1 MHPLRPSPCYSS
13 DPLSSQV
20 LAKGDVVKVH
30 IGAHID
36 GFAAIS
42 AETIVVGASEQEP
55 VTGRKADVIKA
66 AWHAAEIAMR
76 LVKVGNKNFTVTDA
90 VAKTAAAWDCKPVEG
105 EFAVNSNASNSDLML
120 RIQACSLASSRKM
133 SLMAR
138 SASFSTR
145 TKRRDAIPNRSRS
158 RKTRFMEL
166 IFSFLQER
174 MARSDADS
182 KRKFDP

>member
-1 MHPLRPSPCYSS
+1 VHPFRTSPCYSS
-13 DPLSSQV
+13 DPLSSQA

-76 LVKVGNKNFTVTDA
+76 LVKVGNKNFMVTDA

-105 EFAVNSNASNSDLML
+105 EFCDELKCKQFGFDVTDSGML
-120 RIQACSLASSRKM
+120 SCQQSQNVIDGKKRIILNPNETQ
-133 SLMAR
+133 
-138 SASFSTR
+138 
-145 TKRRDAIPNRSRS
+145 RRDTESITFAEDEVYGIDI
-158 RKTRFMEL
+158 L
-166 IFSFLQER
+166 IS
-174 MARSDADS
+174 SGDDG
-182 KRKFDP
+182 KV